1 MATIFFVKDMRER
14 ERGLL
19 VVAPLPPSV
28 RRPRRV
34 RRGGRR
40 GALSAASESEEQG
53 GSPLLHD
60 SKEEKYSTRE
70 RAKRGSLGQEQ
81 REREREREKRGE
93 QIIVDRIA
101 RKRAD
106 TSTTHT
112 QKREKRIFLQR
123 FSFVESEEEEVH

>member
-1 MATIFFVKDMRER
+1 MRER

-81 REREREREKRGE
+81 REREREKRGE

-123 FSFVESEEEEVH
+123 CSFVESEEEEEVH